1 MPTVHGIAYNLKQAY
16 KINAENLFNY
26 FLAFRNYKCNLNLKT
41 TNVIKREKANTMTD
55 ASEKPDISN
64 AEFDVLDALWEGS
77 PATSSEVIARLNS
90 RKSWHD
96 KTVKTLLGRLV
107 KKGVLGFEK
116 QQRQYLYYPLIAR
129 EDYTK
134 KETTNFVSRLFKG
147 KIAPMVAGFAN
158 NNSLSKQDVDE
169 LKALIQKWEE
179 DND

>member
-1 MPTVHGIAYNLKQAY
+1 MSNMQ
-16 KINAENLFNY
+16 
-26 FLAFRNYKCNLNLKT
+26 
-41 TNVIKREKANTMTD
+41 
-55 ASEKPDISN
+55 EKPEISN
-64 AEFDVLDALWEGS
+64 AEFEVLDVLWDDH
-77 PATSSEVIARLNS
+77 PATSNDVVVRLND
-90 RKSWHD
+90 KKDWHE

-158 NNSLSKQDVDE
+158 QNALSKQDVSE
-169 LKALIQKWEE
+169 LKALIKEWEQK
-179 DND
+179 ND

>member
-1 MPTVHGIAYNLKQAY
+1 
-16 KINAENLFNY
+16 
-26 FLAFRNYKCNLNLKT
+26 
-41 TNVIKREKANTMTD
+41 MTD
-55 ASEKPDISN
+55 APEKPDISN